1 MNKSD
6 ITLVIITGNS
16 LRHYYFAKQLINN
29 FNVLGVILEEKRKIP
44 GSISIEEQKVINLHI
59 MERKAKEV
67 EYFPKDEEVG
77 IDKNQLVEVGYGE
90 TNAPFVKNMI
100 TSLSPD
106 YVIIYGCS
114 IIEDE
119 ILNCF
124 ESRVIN
130 MHLGLSPY
138 YRGAATNF
146 WPLVNCEPECVGVT
160 VHLATLNVDAGK
172 ILGQN
177 RPEISEEDGPHDI
190 GCKAIIAGTKLMIKC
205 IRGYKEKTIL
215 PEPQKAGGRLYKNK
229 DFEATYV
236 EQMYKN
242 FKNGMIEKYL
252 NNLSERIKPFKI
264 KTV

>member
-100 TSLSPD
+100 ASLSPD

-114 IIEDE
+114 IIKDE
-119 ILNCF
+119 IF
-124 ESRVIN
+124 
-130 MHLGLSPY
+130 
-138 YRGAATNF
+138 NF
-146 WPLVNCEPECVGVT
+146 
-160 VHLATLNVDAGK
+160 LA
-172 ILGQN
+172 
-177 RPEISEEDGPHDI
+177 
-190 GCKAIIAGTKLMIKC
+190 
-205 IRGYKEKTIL
+205 
-215 PEPQKAGGRLYKNK
+215 
-229 DFEATYV
+229 
-236 EQMYKN
+236 
-242 FKNGMIEKYL
+242 
-252 NNLSERIKPFKI
+252 
-264 KTV
+264 